1 MGVLLTNLK
10 LLNDRDQIALPQSLM
25 IIAARLGLPATGTL
39 SAVAILSIV
48 SRPGRCFGASMREM
62 LARIIPAARASSPLL
77 HLDFLLRSLRSLRLK
92 LFSCG
97 FEATARRVLCG

>member
-1 MGVLLTNLK
+1 
-10 LLNDRDQIALPQSLM
+10 M

-48 SRPGRCFGASMREM
+48 SRPGRGFGASMREM

-77 HLDFLLRSLRSLRLK
+77 HLDFILRSFAFFEVKALLLWFRSYRTPSSLRLIIAAAMWGR
-92 LFSCG
+92 SM
-97 FEATARRVLCG
+97 T